1 MIALRKVTTKC
12 GNESGENGEFA
23 SDISAIEVVS
33 WVRFLFSRISEA

>member
-1 MIALRKVTTKC
+1 LIALRKVAAKC
-12 GNESGENGEFA
+12 GNESGENGKFT